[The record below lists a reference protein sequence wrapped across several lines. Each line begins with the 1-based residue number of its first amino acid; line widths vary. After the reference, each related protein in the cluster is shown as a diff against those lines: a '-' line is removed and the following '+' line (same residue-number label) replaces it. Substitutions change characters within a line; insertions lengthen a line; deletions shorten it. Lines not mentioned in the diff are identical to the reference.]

1 MQKQLEDF
9 YNSQKEPNRSCLF
22 ALRDI
27 ILNFDPNL
35 KETTKYG
42 MPCFV
47 LRKKHF
53 CYLWIDKITGT
64 PYILLVDGVHIEHTA
79 LKAGARKRM
88 KVLEINPEQDIPL
101 HTIHEIFN
109 LAIHYRN
116 KPK

>member
-1 MQKQLEDF
+1 MQSQLENF
-9 YNSQKEPNRSCLF
+9 YNIRKEPNRSCLF

-27 ILNFDPNL
+27 ILNFDPGFQ
-35 KETTKYG
+35 ETIKYG

-53 CYLWIDKITGT
+53 CYLWTDKTTGN
-64 PYILLVDGVHIEHTA
+64 PYILLVDGVHIKHTA
-79 LKAGARKRM
+79 LKTGSRKRM
-88 KVLEINPEQDIPL
+88 KVLEIDPKRDIPL

-116 KPK
+116 KSK